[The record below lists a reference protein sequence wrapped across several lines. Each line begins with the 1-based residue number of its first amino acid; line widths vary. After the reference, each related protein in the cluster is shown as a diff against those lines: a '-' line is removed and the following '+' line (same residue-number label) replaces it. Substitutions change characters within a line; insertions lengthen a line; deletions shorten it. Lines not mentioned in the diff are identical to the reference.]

1 MVTVESIK
9 SPFDVSHPVISY
21 TQENSHVL
29 QETTEMLRN
38 KQQQRIQE
46 SVNHSP
52 SSTSPTD
59 IDDPIEKLNRERQM
73 SNRNVLKK
81 LAESGEGADD
91 PSIILDQ
98 EDSKRLEERRRMRE
112 TFEHDFEEMERR
124 DREARLTEEERRRI
138 ETLAD
143 RNALLYAC
151 FGESSEERSQRIR
164 QTSPFGHLQGW
175 TVQSFIVKANDD
187 MRQEHFAMQL
197 IDLCK
202 RIFDREQV
210 PLYIKPYHVIVTD
223 RDCGLMECLVDSTS
237 LHSLKKKFPNFTT
250 LLDYFKTIYGPID
263 SKEFKQAQHNFIES
277 MAGYSVLC
285 YILQIKDRHNGN
297 IMIHRDGHII
307 HIDYGFLLGNSPGA
321 ITFENAPF
329 KLTNEFI
336 ELMGG
341 QHSATYE
348 QYCMLVY
355 LGLKCMAKHKQQ
367 VLSLVEMMGNQK
379 FPCFEIAN
387 VSTVLRDLNARF
399 KSELDEKAFAKWAR
413 SLIEESTNNWRTRQY
428 DNFQKLTNGII
439 P

>member
-1 MVTVESIK
+1 MITCESVK
-9 SPFDVSHPVISY
+9 SPFDVSHPVISF

-38 KQQQRIQE
+38 KQQKSEKAFSTNNSPI
-46 SVNHSP
+46 SP
-52 SSTSPTD
+52 SS
-59 IDDPIEKLNRERQM
+59 PIEDEVEKRNKERQM
-73 SNRNVLKK
+73 KHREVLKL
-81 LAESGEGADD
+81 LAESGEGSDD
-91 PSIILDQ
+91 PSILLDK
-98 EDSKRLEERRRMRE
+98 EDSKKLEERRKMRE
-112 TFEHDFEEMERR
+112 TFENDFEEMERK
-124 DREARLTEEERRRI
+124 DRLARLSDEERKRI
-138 ETLAD
+138 ETAAD

-151 FGESSEERSQRIR
+151 FGESSSERSERIR
-164 QTSPFGHLQGW
+164 QSSPFGHLSGW

-202 RIFDREQV
+202 RIFDLEQV
-210 PLYIKPYHVIVTD
+210 PLYIRPYHVIVTD

-237 LHSLKKKFPNFTT
+237 LHSLKKKFPNFTNLT
-250 LLDYFKTIYGPID
+250 DYYKIIYGPVD
-263 SKEFKQAQHNFIES
+263 SAGFKKAQHNFIES

-307 HIDYGFLLGNSPGA
+307 HIDYGFVLGNLVGG
-321 ITFENAPF
+321 INFESSPF
-329 KLTNEFI
+329 KLTTEFVD
-336 ELMGG
+336 LMGG
-341 QHSATYE
+341 LHSATFE

-355 LGLKCMAKHKQQ
+355 LGLKCMAKHKQK

-379 FPCFEIAN
+379 FPCFEIGIGA
-387 VSTVLRDLNARF
+387 VLTNLNARF
-399 KSELDEKAFAKWAR
+399 KSELGEKEFAKWSR
-413 SLIEESTNNWRTRQY
+413 SLIDESVNNWRTRQY